1 MVQRSGR
8 GKRAKHPSMGN
19 HQRCWIWGRHLVL
32 ETLRARVWQPLEI
45 ILADDLPADARQECL
60 DLLAGRSHPVEIQ
73 VLSRETLTKRAGTEH
88 QGYLARMPPFPYSRL
103 TDVLNPPRK
112 IDAAPLVLILDSIQD
127 PHNFG
132 TILRSAEVLGVHGV
146 AVGETHQAEVSSHVA
161 RSSAGAIN
169 RIPLVRGDLLS
180 LAADLKSAG
189 VRLAAASEKA
199 ERLASETDLTGPL
212 ALVIG
217 NEGRGIHPELL
228 ACCDLS
234 VRIPVCGQIGS
245 LNAAAAAAI
254 LCYEARRQ
262 RG

>member
-1 MVQRSGR
+1 
-8 GKRAKHPSMGN
+8 MGN

-45 ILADDLPADARQECL
+45 ILADDLPVDARQEVL
-60 DLLAGRSHPVEIQ
+60 DLLAGRPNAVDVQ
-73 VLSRETLTKRAGTEH
+73 TLSREMLTKRAGTEH
-88 QGYLARMPPFPYSRL
+88 QGYLARMPPFPYARL
-103 TDVLNPPRK
+103 DDLLKLPPK
-112 IDAAPLVLILDSIQD
+112 TDAAPLFLILDSIQD

-132 TILRSAEVLGVHGV
+132 TIVRSAEVLGVHGV
-146 AVGETHQAEVSSHVA
+146 CVGETHQAEVSSHVA

-180 LAADLKSAG
+180 MATELKSKG
-189 VRLAAASEKA
+189 LRLAAASEKA
-199 ERLASETDLTGPL
+199 ERLASVTDLTGPL

-228 ACCDLS
+228 AGCDLS

-262 RG
+262 RGGT

>member
-8 GKRAKHPSMGN
+8 GKREKQSSMGN

-32 ETLRARVWQPLEI
+32 ETLRARVWQPLEV
-45 ILADDLPADARQECL
+45 ILADDLSADARQEVHAL
-60 DLLAGRSHPVEIQ
+60 FAGNLHRVELQILPRDL
-73 VLSRETLTKRAGTEH
+73 LTKRAGSEH
-88 QGYLARMPPFPYSRL
+88 QGYLARMPPFPYAPL
-103 TDVLNPPRK
+103 NDVLRDSDIANP
-112 IDAAPLVLILDSIQD
+112 LFLILDSIQD

-132 TILRSAEVLGVHGV
+132 TIIRSAEVLGVHAV
-146 AVGETHQAEVSSHVA
+146 CVGETHQAEVSSHVA

-169 RIPLVRGDLLS
+169 RVPLVRGDLLS
-180 LAADLKSAG
+180 LVAELKSKG

-217 NEGRGIHPELL
+217 NEGHGIRPELL